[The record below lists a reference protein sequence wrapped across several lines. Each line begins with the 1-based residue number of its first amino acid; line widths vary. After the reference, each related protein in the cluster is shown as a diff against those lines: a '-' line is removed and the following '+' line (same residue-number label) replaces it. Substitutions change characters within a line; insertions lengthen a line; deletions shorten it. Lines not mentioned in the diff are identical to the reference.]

1 MAKNAYIRDIM
12 KTIALTLLTFCLL
25 PLVGSAQAIRWDEL
39 TASDWPKALEKSSRT
54 CILPIGILEKHGPH
68 VPIGSDLIHAREWAA
83 RAARLE
89 YAVVFPDYFY
99 GQINEARHQYG
110 TFSLPSHLVL
120 ELLDSTCS
128 EIARNG
134 FDKIVIINGHGGNV
148 ALLQYFVQTQ
158 LERRRNYAVYFY
170 QAEPDSAYRAEYAK
184 LHRSDNAG
192 DLHAGERETS
202 VLLYLRP
209 DLVKLDRAND
219 QSGANQNR
227 LHTPAYTAIWW
238 YADFPN
244 HYAGDGAKATTALG
258 QMVVNFEV
266 NSLAKALKEI
276 KADTT
281 TLRLQNEYFDRV
293 EGLGRP

>member
-25 PLVGSAQAIRWDEL
+25 PLAGSTQAIRWDEL

-99 GQINEARHQYG
+99 GQINEAKHQYG

>member
-1 MAKNAYIRDIM
+1 M
-12 KTIALTLLTFCLL
+12 KITSTIAPGLAYALCLYL
-25 PLVGSAQAIRWDEL
+25 FMGSVKAQQIPARWDEL
-39 TASDWPKALEKSSRT
+39 TATDWPKALEESSRT

-83 RAARLE
+83 RATKQE

-99 GQINEARHQYG
+99 GQINEAKHQFG

-134 FDKIVIINGHGGNV
+134 FTKIIIINGHGGNV
-148 ALLQYFVQTQ
+148 SMLEYFVQTQ
-158 LERRRNYAVYFY
+158 LELRRNYAVYFF
-170 QAEPDSAYRAEYAK
+170 QPQQDSAYQADYKK
-184 LHRSDNAG
+184 LHKSAPAG
-192 DLHAGERETS
+192 DMHAGERETS

-209 DLVKLDRAND
+209 DLVKMELAANE
-219 QSGANQNR
+219 SGKSEDR
-227 LHTPAYTAIWW
+227 LHVPAYTAIWW

-244 HYAGDGAKATTALG
+244 HYAGEGAKASKELG

-266 NSLAKALKEI
+266 NALVKALKVI
-276 KADTT
+276 KADTS
-281 TLRLQNEYFDRV
+281 TLQLQNEYFDRV
-293 EGLGRP
+293 EGLGKNP